1 MGAYKDMLCNI
12 ETAADYLIRKETGE
26 RRFFG
31 DYVWH
36 DGIAGAYMSA
46 IVETASGLFCVQY
59 WKRRNAV
66 QLHKDNGGIFSPIA
80 IHSL

>member
-1 MGAYKDMLCNI
+1 MGAYKEMLCNI
-12 ETAADYLIRKETGE
+12 ETAADDLIRKETGE

-36 DGIAGAYMSA
+36 DGIAGAYISA

-66 QLHKDNGGIFSPIA
+66 QLSKDNGGIFSPIA
-80 IHSL
+80 IQSL